1 LNATDPLGLIVTSP
15 GSSDVGNIYIL
26 VNPDGVPFYVGK
38 TTRDVSTRVAEHSS
52 GPRAKPV
59 DKDETID
66 LGEFDVSD
74 LPTVEQFVQD
84 YLGLRTGRPGNVN
97 RALARSRSDFDE
109 VQTAGREL
117 IAEQA
122 DPLTGEN
129 SALYGVV
136 QAKALQNEAYT
147 AGDPLAREQI
157 ANADALN
164 GGLPQEDLSTGASG
178 EAELNDE
185 IW

>member
-1 LNATDPLGLIVTSP
+1 
-15 GSSDVGNIYIL
+15 
-26 VNPDGVPFYVGK
+26 
-38 TTRDVSTRVAEHSS
+38 
-52 GPRAKPV
+52 V